1 MFLKKSFAVSSASG
15 SLGNKSGTEDPFQVG
30 GSTKGGPRI
39 RGNQSSN
46 LLINKGKN
54 GPQGESDISVNAES
68 KNKKQLPPLE

>member
-39 RGNQSSN
+39 RGN
-46 LLINKGKN
+46 
-54 GPQGESDISVNAES
+54 
-68 KNKKQLPPLE
+68 